1 MHPAG
6 ELQDIALDLNTILNG
21 VSNGPPVKKR
31 TLGIN
36 FIEEDWSEDT
46 PVDRQKWFTSED
58 GQINYPLSFVLSGDI
73 GGHFKGASL

>member
-6 ELQDIALDLNTILNG
+6 ELQEIALDLSTIINS

-36 FIEEDWSEDT
+36 FIEENWSEDT

-58 GQINYPLSFVLSGDI
+58 GQINPLSFVLSGYI

>member
-6 ELQDIALDLNTILNG
+6 ELQEIARDLNTIINV

-46 PVDRQKWFTSED
+46 PVDRQKWLTSED
-58 GQINYPLSFVLSGDI
+58 GQINPQSFVLSGDI